1 MDQDLERSEVV
12 ELLRRLGET
21 EDEVVLQAARDLH
34 EKISRAGYDWD
45 TLLAPDDDDEISD
58 ENDNDDYDEEDSA
71 SFSTTASETG
81 KSLALIESLLSN
93 KDISDSLR
101 DELQGYKEDIGE
113 NDFTES
119 DAAYMATLAARLNK
133 GGDV

>member
-1 MDQDLERSEVV
+1 MTNLE
-12 ELLRRLGET
+12 ELF
-21 EDEVVLQAARDLH
+21 
-34 EKISRAGYDWD
+34 AGSNP
-45 TLLAPDDDDEISD
+45 TLADSDADGLDDDDEISD

-119 DAAYMATLAARLNK
+119 DAAYVATLAARLNK